1 MSSVNLR
8 NVSDEELIAEMKK
21 RFVIVGGFHYKEW
34 LTIDGID
41 KYSYEELN
49 HYLDTEAHIDGDE
62 FYQEHRE
69 ALLEK
74 FGDEEEP
81 DEALL
86 ETKCGCKIIINSRE
100 HDECR
105 CDGDGENWICAD
117 CYDGEYDESDD
128 EETELIVWTKPVKNK
143 CDVCCE
149 ECDDEW
155 CEECKLNVWE
165 CKYCGDKI
173 NNEIKKCGCSG
184 EKLEDKY
191 EYVVKTWVYETETK
205 SIEYNG
211 LYETETGVKS
221 WDTETE
227 ARDNYDDAIFNGQY
241 ISVMLIKIDPD
252 SNENR
257 ETIISEWEESLSEYE
272 DPDGDEEEEWFDIE
286 VPVKKNK

>member
-49 HYLDTEAHIDGDE
+49 HYLDSEAHIDGDE

-81 DEALL
+81 
-86 ETKCGCKIIINSRE
+86 
-100 HDECR
+100 
-105 CDGDGENWICAD
+105 
-117 CYDGEYDESDD
+117 
-128 EETELIVWTKPVKNK
+128 NK

-165 CKYCGDKI
+165 CKYCGDKL
-173 NNEIKKCGCSG
+173 NNSIKKCGCSDD
-184 EKLEDKY
+184 EK
-191 EYVVKTWVYETETK
+191 
-205 SIEYNG
+205 
-211 LYETETGVKS
+211 
-221 WDTETE
+221 
-227 ARDNYDDAIFNGQY
+227 
-241 ISVMLIKIDPD
+241 
-252 SNENR
+252 
-257 ETIISEWEESLSEYE
+257 
-272 DPDGDEEEEWFDIE
+272 
-286 VPVKKNK
+286 

>member
-74 FGDEEEP
+74 FGDEREP
-81 DEALL
+81 DDELL
-86 ETKCGCKIIINSRE
+86 ETKCGCQIIINSRE

-128 EETELIVWTKPVKNK
+128 EDVEPNK

-149 ECDDEW
+149 ECVDKW

-165 CKYCGDKI
+165 CKYCGDKL
-173 NNEIKKCGCSG
+173 NNEIKKCCCNG
-184 EKLEDKY
+184 ED
-191 EYVVKTWVYETETK
+191 
-205 SIEYNG
+205 
-211 LYETETGVKS
+211 
-221 WDTETE
+221 
-227 ARDNYDDAIFNGQY
+227 
-241 ISVMLIKIDPD
+241 
-252 SNENR
+252 NENKLMVELR
-257 ETIISEWEESLSEYE
+257 ALLDKRYVIKQERYNNWSNSITIYAEFSCAVYSKKPNDKFGGYWNCGKCDCHYPCGISKAFKDLISKY
-272 DPDGDEEEEWFDIE
+272 GYRHE
-286 VPVKKNK
+286 VIDCSCVSGLWKNK

>member
-49 HYLDTEAHIDGDE
+49 HYLDSEAHIDGDE

-74 FGDEEEP
+74 FGDEREP
-81 DEALL
+81 DNEFL
-86 ETKCGCKIIINSRE
+86 ETKCGCEIIINSRE

-128 EETELIVWTKPVKNK
+128 EETEV
-143 CDVCCE
+143 E
-149 ECDDEW
+149 
-155 CEECKLNVWE
+155 
-165 CKYCGDKI
+165 KY
-173 NNEIKKCGCSG
+173 
-184 EKLEDKY
+184 
-191 EYVVKTWVYETETK
+191 
-205 SIEYNG
+205 
-211 LYETETGVKS
+211 
-221 WDTETE
+221 
-227 ARDNYDDAIFNGQY
+227 NYDDNDVKVVWNKETEGWDCLEPYCRECGKPESDVEVDRFTIENEVFICKGCIKYDTNLFNSMEAFG
-241 ISVMLIKIDPD
+241 
-252 SNENR
+252 
-257 ETIISEWEESLSEYE
+257 
-272 DPDGDEEEEWFDIE
+272 EWFDENIKSLEECEAEGVDIE
-286 VPVKKNK
+286 CEMKKWCENNNHDYNDYDDTRRIGVYNKNVKRIWDIKIKK